1 MAYSILQYSEFDL
14 ATVKKKFG
22 KTLEYLQSGNFKG
35 AEVKKMPN
43 TGFFRAKL
51 DRENRLLFKF
61 VSYENQKYLL
71 LLELILNHDYEK
83 SRFLKG
89 AEIDE
94 NKLVDLLGEAH
105 LPAEAIEP
113 LRYINPKKASVYF
126 LDKFIS
132 FDDFQVDILHLP
144 VPLIIIGSA
153 GSGKTALTL
162 ERLKMLK
169 GNVAY
174 ISLSPFLVENA
185 ENLYYAQ
192 GYANTHQEVSFLSF
206 KDYLQSIRI
215 PEGKEIDFRQFEYFF
230 SRYKNTVKIREPY
243 KLFEEFK
250 GVLTG
255 ASIEK
260 EYLSKDEYMA
270 LGIKQSVFTTEQR
283 IEVYD
288 LFEKYLSYLKS
299 ERLYDSNMV
308 SHQFLSLTS
317 PLYDYVVVDEVQDFT
332 NIQLQ
337 VILKSLKNP
346 VGFVLC
352 GDANQIV
359 HPNFFSWSSLKTM
372 FYHSDL
378 QSDIIRV
385 LHTNYRN
392 SQEVTELANTLLKIK
407 NARFGSID
415 KESTHLIDSIST
427 NSGEVEFLEDK
438 DKLKQDLNKRTKG
451 STNYAVLVMNNEDK
465 AEARKYFETP
475 LIFSIQ
481 EAKGLEYENII
492 LLNFIS
498 TYEKEFRIIT
508 DGVTLEDLNKDLV
521 FGRNRDKSNKELD
534 TFKFYINS
542 LYVAITRAVQNLY
555 LIEKTAKHPLL
566 PLLGL
571 VKAKENTSVK
581 EVQSSLDDWK
591 KEARKLEMQG
601 KKEQSDAI
609 NQMIAKRENRIL
621 LSEEELEAL
630 KKEALNPEHFNNQ
643 AKKKL
648 LNYCVSNNLLDLIKQ
663 LAELKY
669 PDARKYFEK
678 LEREFTA
685 YMQDCTLD
693 KIDAQNRFIKLYG
706 VNFSNIRG
714 LNGLILTAESGSM
727 KSMKFL
733 LENGANRQVEYEG
746 LNIFHW
752 VMKSY
757 ISEIA
762 RTYHSNLEK
771 KKYQPSRL
779 ALKKFPAI
787 YSLLRAN
794 SVQIKVGNRILK
806 IGNHTMEYFLLHFM
820 VSMYKS
826 IVEIKSNNVRKKYH
840 GMDNE
845 WSKSIVVR
853 EIRSYEMGLI
863 MDDFL
868 YFLEA
873 MPNEILPEFRRQRQ
887 YINSIL
893 AKNEINRNDPYNRK
907 LFKRTARGVYQL
919 NPDLE
924 IIIG

>member
-1 MAYSILQYSEFDL
+1 MPYSILQYSEFDL

-22 KTLEYLQSGNFKG
+22 KTLEYLQTGNFKS

-43 TGFFRAKL
+43 AGFFRAKL

-61 VSYENQKYLL
+61 VSYQGQKYLL

-94 NKLVDLLGEAH
+94 NKLIDLLGDANLSSE
-105 LPAEAIEP
+105 IFEP
-113 LRYINPKKASVYF
+113 LRYVNPKKASVYF

-132 FDDFQVDILHLP
+132 FDDAQIDILHLP

-162 ERLKMLK
+162 ERLKILK

-192 GYANTHQEVSFLSF
+192 GYENNNQEVSFLSF

-215 PEGKEIDFRQFEYFF
+215 PEGKEINFRQFEYFF
-230 SRYKNTVKIREPY
+230 SRYKNTVKIREAY

-260 EYLSKDEYMA
+260 EYLSRDEYLA
-270 LGIKQSVFTTEQR
+270 LGIKQSVFMAEQR
-283 IEVYD
+283 SEVYD
-288 LFEKYLSYLKS
+288 LFEKYVAYLKS
-299 ERLYDSNMV
+299 EKLYDSNMV

-317 PLYDYVVVDEVQDFT
+317 PIYDYVVVDEVQDFT

-337 VILKSLKNP
+337 VIFKSLKNP

-407 NARFGSID
+407 NTRFGSID
-415 KESTHLIDSIST
+415 KESTHLIDSISS

-438 DKLKQDLNKRTKG
+438 EKLKQDLNKRTKS
-451 STNYAVLVMNNEDK
+451 STQYAVLVMNNEDK

-492 LLNFIS
+492 LVNFIS

-508 DGVTLEDLNKDLV
+508 EGVTLDDLNKDLV

-555 LIEKTAKHPLL
+555 LIEKTAKHPML

-621 LSEEELEAL
+621 LSEEELETL
-630 KKEALNPEHFNNQ
+630 KKDALNPEHFNNQ

-648 LNYCVSNNLLDLIKQ
+648 LNYCISNNMLDLIKQ
-663 LAELKY
+663 LADLKY

-678 LEREFTA
+678 LEREFNV
-685 YMQDCTLD
+685 YIQDCISD

-706 VNFSNIRG
+706 VNFNNIKG
-714 LNGLILTAESGSM
+714 MNGLITAAEYGSM
-727 KSMKFL
+727 KSLKFL
-733 LENGANRQVEYEG
+733 LENGANRQAKYED
-746 LNIFHW
+746 LNVFDW
-752 VMKSY
+752 VNKQY
-757 ISEIA
+757 ILELA
-762 RTYHSNLEK
+762 RVYRAIEDK
-771 KKYQPSRL
+771 KKYTPSPL
-779 ALKKFPAI
+779 PLKKFPAI
-787 YSLLRAN
+787 YSLLRTN
-794 SVQIKVGNRILK
+794 SVQVKVDNRILK

-820 VSMYKS
+820 VSMYKK
-826 IVEIKSNNVRKKYH
+826 IIDIKSTNARKRYH
-840 GMDNE
+840 GMENE
-845 WSKSIVVR
+845 WSKSILAR
-853 EIRSYEMGLI
+853 EIQNYEMGLI

-873 MPNEILPEFRRQRQ
+873 MPNEILPQFRRQRQ

-893 AKNEINRNDPYNRK
+893 AKNEIDRNDPYNRK
-907 LFKRTARGVYQL
+907 LFKRTTRGVYQL
-919 NPDLE
+919 NPELE
-924 IIIG
+924 IIIN